1 MKPAFDGGDIAEDL
15 AREDRR
21 SFWDEALFAK
31 LICAAILEEFKRTIP
46 MGGCCGGVEAL
57 VKSRKSARRRNPGV
71 MAGQQPFLKLHQRR
85 SYDMLGI
92 LIARV
97 KCDVGDSRMVSL
109 DKEIGES
116 LLRMPD

>member
-1 MKPAFDGGDIAEDL
+1 MLDGGGIAEEL

-21 SFWDEALFAK
+21 PFWDKALFAEM
-31 LICAAILEEFKRTIP
+31 IYTAILEGFERMIP
-46 MGGCCGGVEAL
+46 MGRGCCGGSEAL

-85 SYDMLGI
+85 SCGMLGM

-97 KCDVGDSRMVSL
+97 KCGVGDSRSAWLVS
-109 DKEIGES
+109 
-116 LLRMPD
+116 R